1 MMGSAGRVPLRIL
14 ATLLCCLAGLNCGG
28 GASPASN
35 STTGTGAA
43 QLAVSPVALN
53 FGTVTVGQNASK
65 TITVTNQGNVTATV
79 SQATVA
85 ASTFAPSGLTLPI
98 SLTGGQSVTFSVVF
112 APTSSGPA
120 TSNLTLVDNGS
131 VSSLLVALSGM
142 GATAPPPSFSIS
154 GTVSPAASGSG
165 ATLTL
170 AGAAQSTAS
179 ADASGNYSFTGLANG
194 TYTVTPSKTGFTFSP
209 PNQSVPVSGANV
221 TGTNFAATPSSTPS
235 SPSSPSSFS
244 ISGTMSPA
252 ANGSGATVT
261 LAGAAQATTAV
272 DASGNYSFTGLA
284 NGTYTVTPSKTGFTF
299 SPPNQSLSLSGSS
312 ATSTNFTAMQLSGP
326 VVITNQNGTV
336 IQGLRI
342 TSTTG
347 DCVQITDSTNITI
360 EDSDIGPCSGG
371 VADSDG
377 IKISSSNGVYVY
389 DNYIHPEA
397 LSPGCCDHEDGVF
410 VQQTIDGPVENITV
424 QGNVIAYGE
433 TNIEM
438 ITVNTASVIG
448 NFLLNPRGPYPRG
461 SQFQCGTNCTNIT
474 VKNNYTLN
482 STDTTTYLYAGNQ
495 YDSINFGAVDPFV
508 AQGNYVTGGQTAS
521 GCGLIADQG
530 ANNGQFLNNLV
541 LNSGQCGIG
550 IANGSHTV
558 DGNKVYNTT
567 PVVGGGN
574 VGIYIGNPTNS
585 CGPVTVSNN
594 ISDEIESD
602 GTHNGYNV
610 LPCAGVTPAIVLTG
624 NTFDAAADPLLTPV
638 TSVFPTPLIPPGP
651 KNCVAISPYSTQV
664 SMPGCIP

>member
-1 MMGSAGRVPLRIL
+1 MMVRAGRLPLGIL
-14 ATLLCCLAGLNCGG
+14 ATLMCCLAGLNCGG
-28 GASPASN
+28 GASPASS
-35 STTGTGAA
+35 STTATGAA
-43 QLAVSPVALN
+43 QLAVSPTAIN

-65 TITVTNQGNVTATV
+65 TITVTNQGKVTTTV

-98 SLTGGQSVTFSVVF
+98 SLTGGQSATFSVVF

-120 TSNLTLVDNGS
+120 TSNLTLVNNGS
-131 VSSLLVALSGM
+131 VSSLQVSLSGM
-142 GATAPPPSFSIS
+142 GATASTSSFSIS

-165 ATLTL
+165 ATVTLT
-170 AGAAQSTAS
+170 GAAQSTAS
-179 ADASGNYSFTGLANG
+179 VNASGNYSFTGLANG

-221 TGTNFAATPSSTPS
+221 TGTNFTATQSSAPS
-235 SPSSPSSFS
+235 SPSSLS

-261 LAGAAQATTAV
+261 LAGAAQATTTV
-272 DASGNYSFTGLA
+272 DGSGNYSFTGLA
-284 NGTYTVTPSKTGFTF
+284 NGAYTVTPSKAGFSF
-299 SPPNQSLSLSGSS
+299 SPPNQGLSLSGAN
-312 ATSTNFTAMQLSGP
+312 ATSANFTAMQLSGP

-448 NFLLNPRGPYPRG
+448 NFLLNPRGPFPRG
-461 SQFQCGTNCTNIT
+461 AQFQCGTNCTNIT
-474 VKNNYTLN
+474 VKNNYTLD
-482 STDTTTYLYAGNQ
+482 STDTTKYLYAGNQ
-495 YDSINFGAVDPFV
+495 YDAMNFGTVDPFV
-508 AQGNYVTGGQTAS
+508 VQGNYVTGGQTTS
-521 GCGLIADQG
+521 GCGLIADTG
-530 ANNGQFLNNLV
+530 ANNGQFLSNLI

-550 IANGSHTV
+550 IASGSHIV
-558 DGNKVYNTT
+558 DGNKVYNST

-574 VGIYIGNPTNS
+574 VGIYVGSPNNA
-585 CGPVTVSNN
+585 CGPITVSNN
-594 ISDEIESD
+594 ISDEIGTD
-602 GTHNGYNV
+602 GSHNGYHSGT
-610 LPCAGVTPAIVLTG
+610 CAGVTPSIVSTG
-624 NTFDAAADPLLTPV
+624 NTFDAAADLLLTPV

-664 SMPGCIP
+664 SVPGCVP